1 MGGLQQI
8 QQGESRGRD
17 EIIDSPT
24 RGHSPH
30 HTRVRQRPWSPE
42 TGDGIRIPQENPRD
56 RESQEGAWVA
66 EGQRKYLA
74 YREKVLIPH
83 TEKNILTFTLR
94 QTEKE
99 IAEMEEDIRNLE
111 QKIRDKINPT
121 KLAQTR
127 LENRTYRPNVELC
140 RDEPQY
146 GLTDEVKQLA
156 ATKAALEEKLRQ
168 AQWVVT
174 LSLMSWVTG
183 NKSTAIIEIQFSFR
197 HTLDGLQKELHR
209 INDDLAIKNNSLM
222 LDNRCMASRD
232 KLNVRPKTTVEN
244 NRVLTGVHRERSM
257 YLA

>member
-1 MGGLQQI
+1 M
-8 QQGESRGRD
+8 
-17 EIIDSPT
+17 
-24 RGHSPH
+24 
-30 HTRVRQRPWSPE
+30 
-42 TGDGIRIPQENPRD
+42 
-56 RESQEGAWVA
+56 
-66 EGQRKYLA
+66 
-74 YREKVLIPH
+74 LIPH

-168 AQWVVT
+168 AQ
-174 LSLMSWVTG
+174 
-183 NKSTAIIEIQFSFR
+183 
-197 HTLDGLQKELHR
+197 
-209 INDDLAIKNNSLM
+209 
-222 LDNRCMASRD
+222 
-232 KLNVRPKTTVEN
+232 
-244 NRVLTGVHRERSM
+244 
-257 YLA
+257 